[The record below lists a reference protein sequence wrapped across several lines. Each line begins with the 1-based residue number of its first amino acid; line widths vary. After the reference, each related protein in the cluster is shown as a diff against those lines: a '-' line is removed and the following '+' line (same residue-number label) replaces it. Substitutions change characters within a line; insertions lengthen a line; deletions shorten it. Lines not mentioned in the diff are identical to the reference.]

1 MKTFKAQITIMF
13 IGLLLSV
20 TSFFMIGSYVKGL
33 HSNKKEVIA
42 EYIPKKD
49 LIKEITTITTSTT
62 VPTTTTTTTSVPTTK
77 EIITTPPTTT
87 KVFEDEIVIDG
98 MTEQE
103 LANKL
108 NKSLKNELENTGHYF
123 ASYTKKTGLDPYLAV
138 AIVLHETGCKW
149 TCSTALKNCNNV
161 GGVKGSPNCEN
172 NYKGY
177 ETLEVGIN
185 SYLDMLYNNYYSKG
199 LNTPELMNPKYATSP
214 EWAAAINK
222 YIDAIKQN

>member
-1 MKTFKAQITIMF
+1 MLFR
-13 IGLLLSV
+13 S
-20 TSFFMIGSYVKGL
+20 
-33 HSNKKEVIA
+33 
-42 EYIPKKD
+42 
-49 LIKEITTITTSTT
+49 KEITTITTSTT
-62 VPTTTTTTTSVPTTK
+62 IVPTITSVTTTK
-77 EIITTPPTTT
+77 KIITIPPTTT
-87 KVFEDEIVIDG
+87 KTVEDEIVIDG

-103 LANKL
+103 LTNKL

-199 LNTPELMNPKYATSP
+199 LNTPELMNPKYAASS
-214 EWAAAINK
+214 EWANAINK